1 MLDYEEAG
9 CKWTTTISEAAIKV
23 RPVRL
28 RSPDNKQ
35 KVTGLKQ
42 QQKNMS
48 DINKIKTLDG
58 TAGKKKTITYAYM
71 TSNMPIDTP
80 ALTQVYYFIEFDVP
94 YDQPVNE
101 TALKSLLAAIKDNY
115 PAPDWKF
122 VTIPDRYW
130 HLDKSVILEYLIG
143 LEDELP
149 PSEWKIPGY

>member
-1 MLDYEEAG
+1 
-9 CKWTTTISEAAIKV
+9 
-23 RPVRL
+23 
-28 RSPDNKQ
+28 
-35 KVTGLKQ
+35 
-42 QQKNMS
+42 MS

-101 TALKSLLAAIKDNY
+101 TALKNLLAAIKDKF

-130 HLDKSVILEYLIG
+130 HLDASVILKYLIG
-143 LEDELP
+143 LEEELP
-149 PSEWKIPGY
+149 PSEWKIPVN